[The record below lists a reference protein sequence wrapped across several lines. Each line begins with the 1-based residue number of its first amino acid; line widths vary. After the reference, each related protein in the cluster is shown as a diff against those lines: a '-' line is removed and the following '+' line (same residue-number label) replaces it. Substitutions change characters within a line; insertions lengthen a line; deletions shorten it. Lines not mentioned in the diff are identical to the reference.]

1 MKHLIVVAHPDDE
14 VLALSGS
21 AHYLGGSDKVSTC
34 ILSSGA
40 RKRSNHPGDNELLQ
54 NIKIAHDISDMSS
67 DFLGD
72 FPNLEM
78 NTVPHIALVE
88 FIEKAILDSGA
99 THVYTHHPYD
109 LNDDHKQVSN
119 ACQAA
124 VRLFQRKHDVVPL
137 EGFYYV
143 EIPSSTDWSFNTGS
157 SAFTPTGF
165 FEIGEEGVK
174 RKIQALTAYKDILK
188 DFPHPRSKEVLYG
201 LAALRGAQS
210 GLNYA
215 EAVQVVFEKLK

>member
-14 VLALSGS
+14 ALA
-21 AHYLGGSDKVSTC
+21 LGGSALCLGGSSNVSTC
-34 ILSSGA
+34 ILYSGA
-40 RKRSNHPGDNELLQ
+40 RKRSSHPGGKELLQ
-54 NIKIAHDISDMSS
+54 NINISHDISGMSP

-88 FIEKAILDSGA
+88 FIEKAIINSGA

-109 LNDDHKQVSN
+109 LNDYHKHVSN

-124 VRLFQRKHDVVPL
+124 VRLFQRRPNVTEIK
-137 EGFYYV
+137 GFYYV
-143 EIPSSTDWSFNTGS
+143 EIPSSTDWSFSSGS
-157 SAFTPTGF
+157 SAFVPTGF
-165 FEIGEEGVK
+165 FEIGEEGVN
-174 RKIQALTAYKDILK
+174 RKIQALTAYKDILR
-188 DFPHPRSKEVLYG
+188 DFPHPRSAEVLYG
-201 LAALRGAQS
+201 LAAIRGAQS

-215 EAVQVVFEKLK
+215 EAVQVVFEKL